1 MSFVDELRQ
10 RNLSNPTT
18 SAQNGNFDTDDIM
31 TLLGHVRDRNLSDY
45 EKKAQFNSDLSLRHN
60 RLSSML
66 NPETGQEKS
75 PWASQQ
81 PNVQFKDNNPDITPL
96 QGAEIGQ
103 KGKELGLQTEE
114 LKHNVASQTQK
125 QSLAEREFGL
135 EQQKNKQI
143 YDTKQADM
151 QRKIDEANHKLE
163 LAYTQLGD
171 KSANQ
176 AAVLASHQAIQ
187 AAMEERHKLE
197 LANKDLQF
205 NESKRLHDA
214 QIAKMQ
220 SDSESKNAST
230 EKTTEVNPEGTKKTE
245 TTIKG
250 GKIGRIRVMA
260 PEGTV
265 DPNTGKPVKY
275 GMMDAAELKD
285 HPGWTE
291 VK

>member
-10 RNLSNPTT
+10 RNLSNSTT
-18 SAQNGNFDTDDIM
+18 APQSGNFGTDDIM

-45 EKKAQFNSDLSLRHN
+45 EKKQQFNSDLSLRHN
-60 RLSSML
+60 RLASMI

-81 PNVQFKDNNPDITPL
+81 PNVIFKDNNPDITPL
-96 QGAEIGQ
+96 QKEELGQ

-114 LKHNVASQTQK
+114 LKTKTADTKAK

-143 YDTKQADM
+143 YETKQADM

-171 KSANQ
+171 KNANQ
-176 AAVLASHQAIQ
+176 AAVLASHKAIQ
-187 AAMEERHKLE
+187 DAMEERHKLE
-197 LANKDLQF
+197 LANKDMQF

-220 SDSESKNAST
+220 SDAESKNAPST
-230 EKTTEVNPEGTKKTE
+230 RTTEVNAEGTKKTE

-250 GKIGRIRVMA
+250 GK
-260 PEGTV
+260 
-265 DPNTGKPVKY
+265 TGKIKVVGPNGEK
-275 GMMDAAELKD
+275 GTMDAAELKD
-285 HPGWTE
+285 YPNWKAAE
-291 VK
+291 